1 MKRIIVL
8 TVGSLLLVTGVG
20 FALKTVVTYRVKAQ
34 SECCTPPLLH
44 PSMPRFPQG
53 ATVNV

>member
-44 PSMPRFPQG
+44 PSMLDSLKAQL
-53 ATVNV
+53 